1 MTITG
6 ERKLSEQ
13 QSQPTAQ
20 PQVDYAKW
28 AEVLKRQEVERAHDT
43 LEEFYQYVNEAS
55 IRSGEACTIMLMFIN
70 GGAAVSVLTFAANLP
85 GEYYRTALANT
96 LVWFASGVG
105 LAVAAAA
112 ATYFT
117 DFFMAAHAS
126 SLLRIWQ
133 HGQNGPGTKV
143 HQLLN
148 IIFHFLAVAMEG
160 ASLVA
165 FVIGMLGVRNAFDP
179 L

>member
-1 MTITG
+1 MP
-6 ERKLSEQ
+6 EQ
-13 QSQPTAQ
+13 PSQPIAQ
-20 PQVDYAKW
+20 PQIDYAKW
-28 AEVLKRQEVERAHDT
+28 FEVLKRQEVERAHDK
-43 LEEFYQYVNEAS
+43 LNEFYEYVNEAS
-55 IRSGEACTIMLMFIN
+55 TRSGEACTIMLMFIS

-85 GEYYRTALANT
+85 SEHYRAALANT

-133 HGQNGPGTKV
+133 HRQNGPGTKV

-148 IIFHFLAVAMEG
+148 IIFHIIAVAMEG
-160 ASLVA
+160 ASLAA
-165 FVIGMLGVRNAFDP
+165 FVIGMLGVRNAFNP